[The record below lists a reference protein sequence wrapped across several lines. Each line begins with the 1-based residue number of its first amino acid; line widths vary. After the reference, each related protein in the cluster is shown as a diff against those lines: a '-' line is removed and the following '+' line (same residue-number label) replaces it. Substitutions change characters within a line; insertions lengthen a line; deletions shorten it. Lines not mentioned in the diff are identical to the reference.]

1 MCSILVNS
9 PGEFDKY
16 IYSAVAYMVL
26 YGIQLLDTLFCTIL
40 LDWIFYNCQFIVNIE
55 VSRPSMWSLMLI

>member
-1 MCSILVNS
+1 MCYVLVNS
-9 PGEFDKY
+9 PGEFDKN
-16 IYSAVAYMVL
+16 IYSAVGYMVL
-26 YGIQLLDTLFCTIL
+26 YGIQLLDTLFYTIL